1 MARSGRAISI
11 APDGLGRE
19 ATDRALAA
27 AASAAAVAG
36 SEEEAAASAAADADD
51 VPHPVETAVMRSVG
65 RGAAWIIPAAY
76 AVAAIAI
83 GMGLPRLEQRLSFD
97 LISGISSASAIAIYS
112 SVAAGTM
119 TLSAIVFSL
128 TFVMVQFGATVYSP
142 RLVLWLAENRLI
154 SHALGV
160 FTGTYLYAIAWVD
173 RHNVASVPITGVVVA
188 VVWLLASIAAF
199 IALIKHIAALQVNRM
214 LAFTGNQGRR
224 VIAALYPDNPPS
236 TAEDE
241 PDARSSGRPTQVVA
255 HHGRPRAVQAIDAGA
270 LLKLTQGADARIEVA
285 IAVGDTDRK
294 STRLNSSH

>member
-142 RLVLWLAENRLI
+142 RLVLGLAGNRLI

-160 FTGTYLYAIAWVD
+160 FTRTYLYAICAIAWVD

-241 PDARSSGRPTQVVA
+241 PD
-255 HHGRPRAVQAIDAGA
+255 
-270 LLKLTQGADARIEVA
+270 
-285 IAVGDTDRK
+285 
-294 STRLNSSH
+294 